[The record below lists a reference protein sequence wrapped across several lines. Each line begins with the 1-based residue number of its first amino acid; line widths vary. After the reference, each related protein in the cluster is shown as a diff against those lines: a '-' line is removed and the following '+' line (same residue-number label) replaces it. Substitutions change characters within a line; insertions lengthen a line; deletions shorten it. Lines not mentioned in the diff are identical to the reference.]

1 MKINCPIH
9 VSAPLP
15 LCRPKLIQST
25 PSHATSW
32 WVTSHFCK
40 SSLPFWL
47 SYKDMVCI
55 FQLSHA
61 VLTCTVCLVLLWLD
75 RPLIWSRLRIFFSIL
90 FTPQWLR
97 FRFCR
102 NILFAE
108 TSLCGFRRVRN
119 IAKSDLASFS
129 LSVRMV
135 DLGHH
140 WTDFHDVWY
149 SRTTRK
155 SVETFQVWL
164 KSDNDWYFLWVNLW

>member
-129 LSVRMV
+129 LSVQSVRPHGRPRPPL
-135 DLGHH
+135 DGFSWCLIFK
-140 WTDFHDVWY
+140 DY
-149 SRTTRK
+149 SK
-155 SVETFQVWL
+155 ICWDISGLVKIW
-164 KSDNDWYFLWVNLW
+164 